1 VADTERTA
9 GGPAADPEREA
20 RILAERARL
29 LAAPPPAAGEESV
42 AVIAFEAGE
51 ERFGVTLEAV
61 LRVERVGAVARV
73 PGAPQEALG
82 VIAVDGRPCPLLD
95 AAALLGAAPR
105 GQASR
110 WAVVLGRRGP
120 EVALAADA
128 IDLASVPRALVERGG
143 LSPGVTPDARRIVA
157 SEALLRLGAG
167 KGGAP

>member
-1 VADTERTA
+1 MADTERTP
-9 GGPAADPEREA
+9 GGPAADRHREE

-42 AVIAFEAGE
+42 PVIAFEAGE

-73 PGAPQEALG
+73 PGAPPEALG
-82 VIAVDGRPCPLLD
+82 VIPVDGRPCPLLD
-95 AAALLGAAPR
+95 AAVLLGAAGPGTAR
-105 GQASR
+105 R

-128 IDLASVPRALVERGG
+128 VDLDAVPRALVARGG
-143 LSPGVTPDARRIVA
+143 LSPGTTPDARRILLSAEV
-157 SEALLRLGAG
+157 LRLGAG
-167 KGGAP
+167 RGGAP